1 MSWNKPS
8 SVPQPPPKKSAPP
21 SLKRGLLAG
30 LLVVALGALG
40 LYLFSSGEADSR
52 PLQKTDRGRI
62 KEVTPAAAPKP
73 AATQVVEKVV
83 KADSYAKYGTPISCK
98 TNAALGKI
106 CTVYRDAEGKTHK
119 VYRPSRPPIFKHGTD
134 QLLAMALCGSE
145 NRSMPPLPI
154 SGNLDKRFLDSL
166 KDPIEIG
173 PDDSPQIAARKQTV
187 IDARARM
194 KELMDAGGSFSEIL
208 ADHQKLFNENV
219 KIRSDAARELQ
230 RIVDDGDTE
239 GTRQYLLKVNLALQ
253 QMGIK
258 ELDEPRTTEERR
270 AERAQMRAE
279 RAAAKE
285 QAK

>member
-8 SVPQPPPKKSAPP
+8 SVPQSPPKKSAPP

-40 LYLFSSGEADSR
+40 LYLFSSGEATSSS
-52 PLQKTDRGRI
+52 LQKKDRGRI

-83 KADSYAKYGTPISCK
+83 RADSYAKYGTPISCK

-173 PDDSPQIAARKQTV
+173 PDDSPEIAARKQTV

-258 ELDEPRTTEERR
+258 ELDEPKTTEERR

>member
-40 LYLFSSGEADSR
+40 LYLFSSGEATSSS
-52 PLQKTDRGRI
+52 LQKKDRGRI

-83 KADSYAKYGTPISCK
+83 KADPYAKYGTPISCK
-98 TNAALGKI
+98 TNAALGNI
-106 CTVYRDAEGKTHK
+106 CTVYRDAEGKTRK

-173 PDDSPQIAARKQTV
+173 PDDSPDIAARKQTV

-230 RIVDDGDTE
+230 RIVDDGDTK
-239 GTRQYLLKVNLALQ
+239 GTRQYLFKVNLALQ

-258 ELDEPRTTEERR
+258 ELDEPKTTEERK

>member
-40 LYLFSSGEADSR
+40 LYLFSSGEATSSS
-52 PLQKTDRGRI
+52 LQKKDRGRI

-83 KADSYAKYGTPISCK
+83 KADPYAKYGTPISCK
-98 TNAALGKI
+98 TNAALGNI

-173 PDDSPQIAARKQTV
+173 PDDSPDIAARKQTV

-230 RIVDDGDTE
+230 RIVDDGDTK
-239 GTRQYLLKVNLALQ
+239 GTRQYLFKVNLALQ

-258 ELDEPRTTEERR
+258 ELDEPKTTEERK